1 MNLESL
7 QESLVVQVDLHL
19 ILCFLDEEND
29 KSPEEMSKP
38 TEYENITFTFEA
50 AGPKPKIVI
59 E

>member
-1 MNLESL
+1 M
-7 QESLVVQVDLHL
+7 QVDLHL
-19 ILCFLDEEND
+19 ILCFLDEAND
-29 KSPEEMSKP
+29 KSPEEMSEP

>member
-1 MNLESL
+1 
-7 QESLVVQVDLHL
+7 VQVDLHL

>member
-1 MNLESL
+1 MTKSIF
-7 QESLVVQVDLHL
+7 SLVVQVDLHL
-19 ILCFLDEEND
+19 ILCFLDVAND
-29 KSPEEMSKP
+29 KSPEEMSEP